1 MFEEHE
7 RRGDK
12 MPLKE
17 RARAFVDGGF
27 EGTPDQFLKEAT
39 TIIRA
44 LLRRHPGETT

>member
-1 MFEEHE
+1 MAIDSNKS
-7 RRGDK
+7 GDS

-44 LLRRHPGETT
+44 LLRRHP